1 MVSNMKEDPIEG
13 LLQQCGES
21 VTKEYVIALLRGRRV
36 RKRKKN
42 VFQRLCCKLLRSLMK
57 DIIDSSGLN
66 NLPPPIIINN
76 HFHGVVDTVN
86 ELHKHNY

>member
-1 MVSNMKEDPIEG
+1 MEPKTKEDPIEG
-13 LLQQCGES
+13 LLQQYGEG
-21 VTKEYVIALLRGRRV
+21 VTKEYVIALLQGRRV

-42 VFQRLCCKLLRSLMK
+42 VFKRLCCKLLRSLMK

-86 ELHKHNY
+86 ELHKQ

>member
-1 MVSNMKEDPIEG
+1 MDSNKKEDPIEG
-13 LLQQCGES
+13 LLQQCGEG
-21 VTKEYVIALLRGRRV
+21 VTKEYVIAQLQRRRV
-36 RKRKKN
+36 RRKKRN
-42 VFQRLCCKLLRSLMK
+42 VFQRLCYKLLRSLMK

-86 ELHKHNY
+86 ELHKQ